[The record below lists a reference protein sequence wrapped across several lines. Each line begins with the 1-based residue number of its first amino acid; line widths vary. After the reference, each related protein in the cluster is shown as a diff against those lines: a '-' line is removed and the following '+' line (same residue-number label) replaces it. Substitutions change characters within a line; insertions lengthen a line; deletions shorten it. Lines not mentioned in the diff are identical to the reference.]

1 MRCPSPQHGAGNLHD
16 NVCERSVPL
25 DLAPEQEG
33 DRDKRIEMRAGHRT
47 HRADQYDQHG
57 PGRGRVAEQ
66 CERRIAARQLLAHDA
81 GADDRREQEPGAE
94 PFSSQPP
101 RKTL

>member
-16 NVCERSVPL
+16 NVGERSVPL
-25 DLAPEQEG
+25 DLAPQQEG
-33 DRDKRIEMRAGHRT
+33 NCDKRIEMRAGHRT

-57 PGRGRVAEQ
+57 PGRGRVAE
-66 CERRIAARQLLAHDA
+66 ERERGNAARQPLAHDA
-81 GADDRREQEPGAE
+81 GADDRREQEPGAQ
-94 PFSSQPP
+94 PFSSEPS